1 MKLAQAICC
10 VLVFLMLA
18 TATKAQDRANKS
30 GWDSDSTKIET
41 KYIKIDFGTTGKLKK
56 VQNAV
61 QTKEGISVSDTTQQ
75 VVLLSDEI
83 EVPIDEA
90 APFLAVGSRWIM
102 GQSKYDHKNISIEI
116 RSSAN
121 QQQWSEWKTVQK
133 DEHLTTGRDT
143 LVGQLKYLPEATRF
157 VQFRLSL
164 SEIDDSGDKSLLR
177 SLQLSFTSPGATSSD
192 RLKELEQQS
201 KARGKRRQQ
210 EKEGKKPY
218 PMPEYVSRTEW
229 DCPDGQEPSGPVSRT
244 DVTHQIIHHSAGPN
258 SSDDWPAVVRS
269 IWDYHVNTNGW
280 SDIGYNWLV
289 DPNGIIY
296 QGRGWI
302 DGDDE
307 VQGAHFCGTNSNTM
321 GACLMGNFEEIS
333 PEPDAVEAVED
344 LLAWKSNQKNID
356 PLATNYHSSSGL
368 DLHTISGHRDGCSTL
383 CPGENLY
390 VQLPQIRSN
399 VKQKIGESA
408 VAENAIESIGN
419 YPNPFS
425 ESTTITFTLKEAGTV
440 RLTIWDITG
449 KLVQEVSREFYDA
462 DTHSERWD
470 ASNYASGI
478 YFFQVEF
485 EDQSAVQKMAL
496 VH

>member
-1 MKLAQAICC
+1 MKLARAIYCMLV
-10 VLVFLMLA
+10 VLMMA
-18 TATKAQDRANKS
+18 KMTKAQDRANKPVLS
-30 GWDSDSTKIET
+30 KDSTKIET

-61 QTKEGISVSDTTQQ
+61 QTKQGISISDTTQQ
-75 VVLLSDEI
+75 AVLLFDEI
-83 EVPIDEA
+83 EIPIDKAE
-90 APFLAVGSRWIM
+90 PFLAVGSRWFM
-102 GQSKYDHKNISIEI
+102 GQDNYDLTNIRIEI
-116 RSSAN
+116 RSSADR
-121 QQQWSEWKTVQK
+121 QQWSEWKTIQK

-143 LVGQLKYLPEATRF
+143 LVGQLKYLPDATRF

-164 SEIDDSGDKSLLR
+164 SESDNTGDKLLLR
-177 SLQLSFTSPGATSSD
+177 SLQLSFTSPGATPSD
-192 RLKELEQQS
+192 RLKKLKQQS
-201 KARGKRRQQ
+201 KAREKRWQQ
-210 EKEGKKPY
+210 EEKAMKPY

-258 SSDDWPAVVRS
+258 SADDWPAVVRS

-333 PEPDAVEAVED
+333 PEPAAMEAVES
-344 LLAWKSNQKNID
+344 LLAWKSDQKNID
-356 PLATNYHSSSGL
+356 PLATSYHSSSGL

-390 VQLPQIRSN
+390 VQLPKIRNN
-399 VKQKIGESA
+399 VKQKIGETA
-408 VAENAIESIGN
+408 IAEKDIEAIGN

-449 KLVQEVSREFYDA
+449 KLVQEVSRKFYDSG
-462 DTHSERWD
+462 THTEIWN

-478 YFFQVEF
+478 YFFQIEF
-485 EDQSAVQKMAL
+485 EDQYAVQKMAL